1 MKQREWLFGNIVIVD
16 FQKIDSCYRL
26 PISIMDEYL
35 LKIPF
40 KKNILFHLSFFIVRN
55 TKFAFMIQNV
65 YIDKHKF
72 NLCHL

>member
-40 KKNILFHLSFFIVRN
+40 KKNILFHLSSLE
-55 TKFAFMIQNV
+55 IQNSRS
-65 YIDKHKF
+65 
-72 NLCHL
+72 

>member
-16 FQKIDSCYRL
+16 FQKIDSYRL

-55 TKFAFMIQNV
+55 TKFAFMIQNI
-65 YIDKHKF
+65 YIHKHEF